1 MLCRL
6 RNYIWDTNPTLNN
19 RFFTLFQG
27 AGHNGRPLLLILKT
41 TYSENYKLY
50 FCLPAFFCI
59 CWLNN
64 NPTDFEIC
72 DGLKRSEFVQ
82 KEAIKQFFASMTPV
96 IFTDE
101 GADEFKEIEKQAE
114 NMKQKFGW
122 DDAQIFEMFEIWL
135 TIDEIEA
142 VKAIK

>member
-1 MLCRL
+1 
-6 RNYIWDTNPTLNN
+6 
-19 RFFTLFQG
+19 
-27 AGHNGRPLLLILKT
+27 
-41 TYSENYKLY
+41 
-50 FCLPAFFCI
+50 
-59 CWLNN
+59 
-64 NPTDFEIC
+64 
-72 DGLKRSEFVQ
+72 
-82 KEAIKQFFASMTPV
+82 MTPV

>member
-1 MLCRL
+1 MKTI
-6 RNYIWDTNPTLNN
+6 NYI
-19 RFFTLFQG
+19 FIC
-27 AGHNGRPLLLILKT
+27 LL
-41 TYSENYKLY
+41 S
-50 FCLPAFFCI
+50 FVFVGC
-59 CWLNN
+59 NN